1 VQFGRHFA
9 FLERVV
15 LARVST
21 MVEHDEWANGQEDS
35 DRLIVRSKTAG
46 LSDSHSPHGIRGIRV
61 VQHTFD
67 VSSPDALRASLA
79 KVEAIGVVDID
90 SMLLIRQQC
99 IKLTYQD
106 VEVKKKGVIGT
117 LLTQAIY
124 LAEPDMVEAILEHG
138 ANPNLSNAG
147 DGQSPLYIAVR
158 AHVHVHTHTHN
169 GARVLNERA
178 RSCWWPSSR
187 DTDEVFQAL
196 GPRDPEHPPY

>member
-1 VQFGRHFA
+1 
-9 FLERVV
+9 
-15 LARVST
+15 
-21 MVEHDEWANGQEDS
+21 
-35 DRLIVRSKTAG
+35 
-46 LSDSHSPHGIRGIRV
+46 
-61 VQHTFD
+61 
-67 VSSPDALRASLA
+67 
-79 KVEAIGVVDID
+79 
-90 SMLLIRQQC
+90 
-99 IKLTYQD
+99 
-106 VEVKKKGVIGT
+106 VKKKGVIGT

-196 GPRDPEHPPY
+196 GPRDPEHPPYQEAQCIAAGIAQAAERVRQDESHHRPLVGSQYAPAFHTCRRCSCACVTFLNSYLPK

>member
-1 VQFGRHFA
+1 VQFDRHFA

-35 DRLIVRSKTAG
+35 D
-46 LSDSHSPHGIRGIRV
+46 SHSPHGNRGIRV

-67 VSSPDALRASLA
+67 VSSADALRASLA
-79 KVEAIGVVDID
+79 KAEASGVVDING
-90 SMLLIRQQC
+90 MLLIEQKR
-99 IKLTYQD
+99 IKLSYPG
-106 VEVKKKGVIGT
+106 VKVKKKGVIGT

-147 DGQSPLYIAVR
+147 DGQSPLYIAVHAHAHAHTSTR
-158 AHVHVHTHTHN
+158 AQWRWWTRRTHAVSLMAVFTWHRR
-169 GARVLNERA
+169 GFSSA
-178 RSCWWPSSR
+178 WP
-187 DTDEVFQAL
+187 V
-196 GPRDPEHPPY
+196 

>member
-1 VQFGRHFA
+1 VQFGRLFA

-21 MVEHDEWANGQEDS
+21 VVEHDEWANGQEDC
-35 DRLIVRSKTAG
+35 DRLIVRSEPAG
-46 LSDSHSPHGIRGIRV
+46 LSDSHSPHGNRRLRV

-79 KVEAIGVVDID
+79 KAEASGVVDING
-90 SMLLIRQQC
+90 MLLIEQKR
-99 IKLTYQD
+99 IKLSYPFVD

-147 DGQSPLYIAVR
+147 DGQSPLYIAVHAHAHQHAHAHAH
-158 AHVHVHTHTHN
+158 AHVRTYN
-169 GARVLNERA
+169 GAGTNERV
-178 RSCWWPSSR
+178 RSR
-187 DTDEVFQAL
+187 
-196 GPRDPEHPPY
+196 